1 MPTRRQVLG
10 CPVDAVTLSQAVDRV
25 ERWVG
30 IGEQRRGCAIN
41 ANKLV
46 QLSND
51 STLRDEIF
59 AADLILPDGS
69 AVLWAAQW
77 EGTRLPARVTGVE
90 LMEALLDRAATLG
103 WRPFLLGATPEVL
116 ERAVRALK
124 DRHPALGLAGHHHG
138 FFDDAETMAHH
149 IASTSPDLLFVAMG
163 TPSQEHFLHRWGSV
177 CNAKFAMGVGGSV
190 DVLAGAQPRAPRWLQ
205 DHSLEWAWRVGREP
219 RKRWRR
225 LLDPVR
231 VLSRALRNRG
241 TS

>member
-1 MPTRRQVLG
+1 MLG

-59 AADLILPDGS
+59 DADLILPDGS

-77 EGTRLPARVTGVE
+77 EGSRLPARVTGVE

-103 WRPFLLGATPEVL
+103 WRPFLLGATPAVL
-116 ERAVRALK
+116 ERAVRAREV
-124 DRHPALGLAGHHHG
+124 DVGGMRQDG
-138 FFDDAETMAHH
+138 FFDDAEKMAHH